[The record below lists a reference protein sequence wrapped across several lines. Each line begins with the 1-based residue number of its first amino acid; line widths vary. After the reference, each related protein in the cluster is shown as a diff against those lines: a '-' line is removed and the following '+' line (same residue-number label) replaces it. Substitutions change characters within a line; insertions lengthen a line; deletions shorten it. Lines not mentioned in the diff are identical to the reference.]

1 MRVTAGSIRPNV
13 RCTGQ
18 LQRKKRVLFAE
29 GGEKGTW
36 IVKGAG
42 TSMEEPRHKL
52 HVSAGLPVERGR
64 AIRSSDRTAPAT
76 GSPRCAASTLPLHS
90 AGAVTIARCTWPW
103 QGRRFF
109 AHTLYRKRSCRCA
122 SFCML
127 PFRAEQVVSIS
138 IASHGRTTVRR
149 IPPSRKA
156 RLPDISEGIGLDL
169 PPMPQR
175 NTIFYGARP
184 KGEEAACNHAAT
196 A

>member
-1 MRVTAGSIRPNV
+1 MRAQAWKSPAISCMWAR
-13 RCTGQ
+13 R
-18 LQRKKRVLFAE
+18 
-29 GGEKGTW
+29 
-36 IVKGAG
+36 
-42 TSMEEPRHKL
+42 
-52 HVSAGLPVERGR
+52 LPVEGGR

-76 GSPRCAASTLPLHS
+76 GFPRCAASILPLHS

-138 IASHGRTTVRR
+138 MASHGRTTVRR

-156 RLPDISEGIGLDL
+156 RLPDISEGIGLGCCL
-169 PPMPQR
+169 PR
-175 NTIFYGARP
+175 NGIRPFYGARP